1 MAHERIES
9 SSAEQLEALCNA
21 RDYYSG
27 LAETLHNKLMTQ
39 PSERDERHEK
49 KARRFAA
56 AYDRSAKI
64 QRAMI
69 ARGYSGPKICG

>member
-1 MAHERIES
+1 
-9 SSAEQLEALCNA
+9 LEALCNA

-27 LAETLHNKLMTQ
+27 LAETLHNKLVTSGRL
-39 PSERDERHEK
+39 SERDERHEK

-56 AYDRSAKI
+56 AYDRSVKI

-69 ARGYSGPKICG
+69 ARGYS

>member
-1 MAHERIES
+1 MAQERVERS
-9 SSAEQLEALCNA
+9 PAEQLEALCNA
-21 RDYYSG
+21 RDYYTG
-27 LAETLHNKLMTQ
+27 LAETLHNRLMTSAQ

-56 AYDRSAKI
+56 AYDRSVKI

-69 ARGYSGPKICG
+69 DKGYC

>member
-1 MAHERIES
+1 MSQERIERS
-9 SSAEQLEALCNA
+9 PAEQLAALCNA

-27 LAETLHNKLMTQ
+27 LAETLHNKLVTSAK
-39 PSERDERHEK
+39 PSARDDRHEK

-56 AYDRSAKI
+56 AYDRSVKI

-69 ARGYSGPKICG
+69 EQGYS

>member
-1 MAHERIES
+1 MTQERIELNP
-9 SSAEQLEALCNA
+9 AEQLEALCNA

-27 LAETLHNKLMTQ
+27 LAETLRNKVMTAAR

-56 AYDRSAKI
+56 AYDHSVKV

-69 ARGYSGPKICG
+69 ERGYR

>member
-1 MAHERIES
+1 MAQDRVELNP
-9 SSAEQLEALCNA
+9 AEQLEALCNA

-27 LAETLHNKLMTQ
+27 LAETLHNKLVTSGQ

-56 AYDRSAKI
+56 AYDRSVKI

-69 ARGYSGPKICG
+69 DKGYC